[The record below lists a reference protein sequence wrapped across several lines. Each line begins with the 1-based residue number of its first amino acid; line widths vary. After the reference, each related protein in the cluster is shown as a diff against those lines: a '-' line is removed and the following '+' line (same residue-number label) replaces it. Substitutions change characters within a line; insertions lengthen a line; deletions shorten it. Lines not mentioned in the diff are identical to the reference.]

1 MRGLLGDASLKD
13 CFRWAL
19 RRETHEDH
27 KRIDTLVSTID
38 VADPLG
44 LAQFIEVHLTC
55 FDAMRRSS
63 PAGGALRS
71 NLGELVELA
80 KADLA
85 TLAATPDRR
94 NFELRDVDALA
105 LEYMLE
111 GSRLGTQVLKARW
124 MLTDHALV
132 LQAHAYFSAPR
143 QPERWQKL
151 CARLSSIP
159 TDSPRA
165 VRVIHDTK
173 RLFRMFLLVATE
185 VIERSKEKEL
195 LAQ

>member
-1 MRGLLGDASLKD
+1 MKD

-27 KRIDTLVSTID
+27 QRIDALVSTID
-38 VADPLG
+38 VANPQG
-44 LAQFIEVHLTC
+44 LAKFVEIHLTC

-63 PAGGALRS
+63 PAGSDLRS
-71 NLGELVELA
+71 NLGDLVGRA
-80 KADLA
+80 KTDLA
-85 TLAATPDRR
+85 TLVITPDRR
-94 NFELRDVDALA
+94 NFELRDVDPLA

-111 GSRLGTQVLKARW
+111 GSRLGTQVLRARW
-124 MLTDHALV
+124 MLTDHAVV
-132 LQAHAYFSAPR
+132 LQAHAYFTTPR
-143 QPERWQKL
+143 RPERWQKL
-151 CARLSSIP
+151 CERLSVIP

-165 VRVIHDTK
+165 VKIIDDTK